1 MNFQHPST
9 RHRRDALALPKLL
22 FQGRAIASPQCRV
35 FLIAWILIESL
46 SATLYAQP
54 PSQTESTGFYQRLG
68 VEHFME
74 GRFKESIAAFDKV
87 IELEPRME
95 PRHWQR
101 GITYYY
107 AGEYQKGVD
116 QFELHQTVNSQDV
129 ENAVWHFICKTRLD
143 GVEAARKALIPIQ
156 HDGRVPMEEVWNL
169 FAGKGTVEDVLEAA
183 NRSSPYK
190 RQQLCYAHLYLGLY
204 YEALEKT
211 ELAKH
216 HILLA
221 ANEYSMDNYM
231 GMVAQ
236 VHAEVL
242 RKSP

>member
-1 MNFQHPST
+1 
-9 RHRRDALALPKLL
+9 
-22 FQGRAIASPQCRV
+22 
-35 FLIAWILIESL
+35 
-46 SATLYAQP
+46 
-54 PSQTESTGFYQRLG
+54 
-68 VEHFME
+68 ME